1 MNPLAWNS
9 GLVQRRRLAADDLDL
24 YQGGNVLAYIG
35 RRLLLMIPTLI
46 AISIVS
52 FIIIQLPP
60 GDYLTTYVARL
71 QASGDLVEPEVIDA
85 LYARYGLNQPIHMQ
99 YFKWISNMFSGDF
112 GWSMDWDR
120 PVGDL
125 IWERLALT
133 MVISGA
139 TLLFTWIVAFPV
151 GLYSAVRQYSFGDY
165 LFTLVSFL
173 GVATPSFLLALVLMW
188 IAFSRFGQSV
198 GGLFSP
204 EFVDAPWSTARVV
217 DLLQHLWIP
226 MVVLGTSS
234 TAGLIRT
241 MRANLLDELHKPY
254 VLTARAKG
262 LSEARLLL
270 KYPVRAALNPFISSV
285 GWILPS
291 LVSGSTIVA
300 VVLSLPTSGPLYLK
314 ALRSQD
320 MFLAGTFMLMLS
332 ALTVLGTLISDILL
346 AWLDPRIRFT

>member
-1 MNPLAWNS
+1 
-9 GLVQRRRLAADDLDL
+9 
-24 YQGGNVLAYIG
+24 
-35 RRLLLMIPTLI
+35 
-46 AISIVS
+46 
-52 FIIIQLPP
+52 
-60 GDYLTTYVARL
+60 
-71 QASGDLVEPEVIDA
+71 
-85 LYARYGLNQPIHMQ
+85 
-99 YFKWISNMFSGDF
+99 MFSGDF
-112 GWSMDWDR
+112 GWSRDWDR
-120 PVGDL
+120 PVGAL

-254 VLTARAKG
+254 VRTARAKG